1 MNGMAVVSIAG
12 ESKAPH
18 FGLAKFTALV
28 DCWDAHESVD
38 QVICRDLT
46 FLVVQEAVNMWTA

>member
-1 MNGMAVVSIAG
+1 MNRMAVVSIEG

-46 FLVVQEAVNMWTA
+46 FLVV